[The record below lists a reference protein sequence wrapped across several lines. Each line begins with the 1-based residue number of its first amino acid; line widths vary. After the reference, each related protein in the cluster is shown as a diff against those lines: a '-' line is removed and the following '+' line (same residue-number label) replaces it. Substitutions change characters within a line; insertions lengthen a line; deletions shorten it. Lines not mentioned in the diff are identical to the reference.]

1 MSDYLKQKT
10 VKSIFWSALDNSSY
24 LLINFIIGI
33 ILARLLS
40 PKEFGLIGMITVFI
54 TISQTFIDIGFT
66 QALIRKKECNST
78 DYSTVFLTNICT
90 SILLIITLN
99 LLAYPISNFYQE
111 PALGIVIR
119 VISIIIFFN
128 ALSSINKTKLIKS
141 LDFKSQTKITII
153 SSILSG
159 ILAVFA
165 ALSGFGIWSL
175 VIKTLLFS
183 IISTILYWYYSFWK
197 IELIFSKVSF
207 QDLFSFGYKLTLSG
221 IIDTMYRNLY
231 YLIIGKCFSAVELG
245 YYSRADQFQSLPSQN
260 LTSIIQR
267 VSLPVL
273 ASIQDE
279 RITLKLSYQRL
290 IKTTMFLTFI
300 IMLVL
305 VAVSEPLILSLIGE
319 KWEKSII
326 YLQLLCFV
334 GMFYPLQA
342 LNLNML
348 QVKGRS
354 DLFLYLE
361 IIKKALAIPII
372 VIGISLGIRP
382 MIIGMILI
390 TIISFFL
397 NSFWSGKLIN
407 YSAREQLKD
416 IAPSFL
422 LAAAISTSIYL
433 INKTLHLSNFI
444 ELLLGLSLTFILVI
458 LFSEIFKI
466 DTYFYLKRIVYS
478 YLKPLATRH

>member
-1 MSDYLKQKT
+1 MSEYLKQKT
-10 VKSIFWSALDNSSY
+10 IKSIFWSAIDNSSY

-66 QALIRKKECNST
+66 QALIRKKECNSA

-90 SILLIITLN
+90 SVLLIIALN
-99 LLAYPISNFYQE
+99 LLANPIGNFYQE
-111 PALGIVIR
+111 TELGLIIR

-159 ILAVFA
+159 ILAIIS
-165 ALSGFGIWSL
+165 ALLGYGIWSL

-197 IELIFSKVSF
+197 FELLFSKVSF
-207 QDLFSFGYKLTLSG
+207 RELFSYGYKLTLSG
-221 IIDTMYRNLY
+221 LIDTIYRNLY
-231 YLIIGKCFSAVELG
+231 YLIIGKYFSAVELG
-245 YYSRADQFQSLPSQN
+245 YYSRADQFQTLPSQN

-279 RITLKLSYQRL
+279 KITLKLSYQRL
-290 IKTTMFLTFI
+290 IKTTMFFTFI
-300 IMLVL
+300 IMMVL
-305 VAVSEPLILSLIGE
+305 VAISEPLILFLIGD

-334 GMFYPLQA
+334 GMLYPLQA

-361 IIKKALAIPII
+361 IIKKALAIPIVI
-372 VIGISLGIRP
+372 IGISLGIKP
-382 MIIGMILI
+382 MIMGMILI
-390 TIISFFL
+390 TIISYFL

-422 LAAAISTSIYL
+422 LATIIGSSVYL
-433 INKTLHLSNFI
+433 INKYLHLSNFI
-444 ELLLGLSLTFILVI
+444 ELLIGLGLAIILVSLI
-458 LFSEIFKI
+458 SEIFKI
-466 DTYFYLKRIVYS
+466 ETYLYIKKIVYS
-478 YLKPLATRH
+478 YLKPLANKI